1 MDEHKI
7 SNTMNMAVCYP
18 TTAANYFHLLR
29 RQIRR
34 PFRKPLICA
43 ESKKLMKFRPAMS
56 TMEEFGEGLRF
67 KKVIDDTATDMVPDS
82 QVRRLILC
90 SGQVYYDLEAERKKR
105 DIKDVAII
113 RVEQISPFPFRHVER
128 SLSRYT
134 NAEVMWTQEEPKN

>member
-1 MDEHKI
+1 
-7 SNTMNMAVCYP
+7 MAVCYP

-56 TMEEFGEGLRF
+56 SMEAFGEGLRF
-67 KKVIDDTATDMVPDS
+67 QKVIHDTATDLVQDS
-82 QVRRLILC
+82 QIKRVILC

-105 DIKDVAII
+105 DIKNIAIV
-113 RVEQISPFPFRHVER
+113 RVEQIP
-128 SLSRYT
+128 
-134 NAEVMWTQEEPKN
+134 